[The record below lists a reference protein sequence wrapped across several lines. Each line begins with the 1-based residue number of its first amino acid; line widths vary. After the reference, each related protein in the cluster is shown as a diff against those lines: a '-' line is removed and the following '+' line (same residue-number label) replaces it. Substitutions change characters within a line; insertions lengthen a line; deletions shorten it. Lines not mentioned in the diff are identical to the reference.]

1 MGNMHITM
9 RVMSKINADYCFPC
23 SSYICSFN
31 KSPDLHLALHSEQ
44 TKDSLSL
51 DVSLLLLY
59 LSIGQDRST
68 YVHNGFYIGIR
79 LSPVMFSQ
87 RNFLSL

>member
-1 MGNMHITM
+1 MIIASIYPIYGDKSGNMHITM

-51 DVSLLLLY
+51 DVSLLLRTLV
-59 LSIGQDRST
+59 LVKIVRLMCT
-68 YVHNGFYIGIR
+68 MGFI
-79 LSPVMFSQ
+79 
-87 RNFLSL
+87 